1 MDSDAKRKL
10 VERLQVEA
18 REAPGRYRFKVALLA
33 LAGYAVLVALLLVAL
48 GVPLALLAAMA
59 VRGRMEPGLAIP
71 ILILGSVGVV
81 MLRAM
86 WLRFGAPDGY
96 RLQPGETPEL
106 EAEIERLRAAVG
118 APPLDGIVI
127 DGDLNAMAA
136 QAPRLLGLGGHRQY
150 LVLGLPVMRL
160 LDREEL
166 ASVIAHEF
174 GHFGERDGHFTG
186 WIYRVRLSWYRVLNG
201 LAESGSTIAHLL
213 YGFFKWYVPYFD
225 AYSFALARDKEYQA
239 DAAAARAVGAATA
252 GSALLRI
259 ELAEQRLRRGFWPQ
273 LLARAAVQKHPPL
286 QLHGELAQALR
297 QTLRFDPARLQST
310 TKPEADLDD
319 THPSLPQR
327 LAALGVQAGLREH
340 AGGSAAEAWLG
351 PALARIEGE
360 LDKHWRKENEARWLA
375 EYQAAAKDRSRLA
388 EMDGQAPQ
396 TAAETLEY
404 LRLIRK
410 LRPGFDAEQLYAQA
424 IERFPDSA
432 LAHYEAGSLR
442 LQSGDWESGV
452 GSLRCAMQ
460 LDAGAIGPAFAQLD
474 EWLGDP
480 SIDADAAAKLQA
492 LRDEFSAQA
501 RSLDVRDGVETA
513 DEFIPHNLDAAVLQ
527 QLQITLGRH
536 ERVGRAWLVRKR
548 IDMADETAH
557 YVILVDWRGS
567 VASEAA
573 GLKALSD
580 AFRLPGS
587 HSVFTGTDRRDMA
600 KRVQRIGGD
609 PVYRRGR

>member
-1 MDSDAKRKL
+1 MDSEAKRAL
-10 VERLQVEA
+10 VERLQAEA
-18 REAPGRYRFKVALLA
+18 REAPARYRFKVAALA
-33 LAGYAVLVALLLVAL
+33 LAGYGVLVAVLLVTL
-48 GVPLALLAAMA
+48 GVPLALMVAMVA
-59 VRGRMEPGLAIP
+59 SGRWQPGAAIP
-71 ILILGSVGVV
+71 ILLLGSVGVV

-96 RLQPGETPEL
+96 RLQPEEAPEL
-106 EAEIERLRAAVG
+106 AAEIERLRSAVG
-118 APPLDGIVI
+118 APPLDGVVI
-127 DGDLNAMAA
+127 DGELNAMAA
-136 QAPRLLGLGGHRQY
+136 QAPRMLGLGGHRQY
-150 LVLGLPVMRL
+150 LVLGLPLMRL

-201 LAESGSTIAHLL
+201 LAESGSAFAHLL

-239 DAAAARAVGAATA
+239 DAAAARAVGAEAA

-273 LLARAAVQKHPPL
+273 LFARAAIQKHAPL

-297 QTLRFDPARLQST
+297 EPLRFDPMRLPFA

-327 LAALGVQAGLREH
+327 LAALGVPARLREH
-340 AGGSAAEAWLG
+340 ADGNAAETWLG
-351 PALARIEGE
+351 PSLARIENE
-360 LDKHWRKENEARWLA
+360 LDKHWRAQNEANWLTA
-375 EYQAAAKDRSRLA
+375 YQAAAKERSRLA
-388 EMDGQAPQ
+388 EMEGQARD

-410 LRPGFDAEQLYAQA
+410 LRPGFDAEKLYAQA

-432 LAHYEAGSLR
+432 LAHYESGSLR
-442 LQSGDWESGV
+442 LQRGDWEGAV
-452 GSLRCAMQ
+452 GDLRRAMR
-460 LDAGAIGPAFAQLD
+460 LDAGAIGPAFVQLD
-474 EWLGDP
+474 ERLADP
-480 SIDADAAAKLQA
+480 TVDAAAASTLQA
-492 LRDEFSAQA
+492 LRDEFAAQA
-501 RSLDVRDGVETA
+501 RSLTVRDDVA
-513 DEFIPHNLDAAVLQ
+513 ADDEFAPHDLDEEALQ
-527 QLQITLGRH
+527 RLLATLGRH

-548 IDMADETAH
+548 IEMAEEAAH

-587 HSVFTGTDRRDMA
+587 HSVFTDTDRRDMA
-600 KRVQRIGGD
+600 KRVQRVGGE

>member
-1 MDSDAKRKL
+1 MDSDAKRAL
-10 VERLQVEA
+10 VERLQAEA
-18 REAPGRYRFKVALLA
+18 REAPARYRFKVALLA
-33 LAGYAVLVALLLVAL
+33 LAGYGVLVALLLIAL
-48 GVPLALLAAMA
+48 GIPLALLAAMA
-59 VRGRMEPGLAIP
+59 VRGRLEPSAAIP
-71 ILILGSVGVV
+71 ILLLGSVGVV

-96 RLQPGETPEL
+96 RLQPGEAPEL
-106 EAEIERLRAAVG
+106 EAEVERLRAAVG
-118 APPLDGIVI
+118 APPLDGIVV

-150 LVLGLPVMRL
+150 LVLGLPLMRL

-186 WIYRVRLSWYRVLNG
+186 WIYRVRLSWYRVLEG
-201 LAESGSTIAHLL
+201 LANSGSSVAFVLHR
-213 YGFFKWYVPYFD
+213 FFRWYVPYFD

-239 DAAAARAVGAATA
+239 DAAAARAVGAEAA

-259 ELAEQRLRRGFWPQ
+259 ELAEGRLRRAFWPQ
-273 LLARAAVQKHPPL
+273 LWARAAVQKHPPL

-297 QTLRFDPARLQST
+297 EPLRFDPDRLPST
-310 TKPEADLDD
+310 TQPIADLDD

-327 LAALGVQAGLREH
+327 LAALGVPARLREQ
-340 AGGSAAEAWLG
+340 GGESAAEAWLG

-360 LDKHWRKENEARWLA
+360 LDKHWRKQHEPRWLA
-375 EYQAAAKDRSRLA
+375 GHRDAAEDRSRLA
-388 EMDGQAPQ
+388 EMDGRAPQ

-404 LRLIRK
+404 VRLVQK
-410 LRPGFDAEQLYAQA
+410 LRPGFDAERMYAQA

-432 LAHYEAGSLR
+432 LAHYGAGSLR
-442 LQSGDWESGV
+442 LQRGDWDG
-452 GSLRCAMQ
+452 GIADLRRAMR
-460 LDAGAIGPAFAQLD
+460 LDAGAIRPAFAQLN

-480 SIDADAAAKLQA
+480 SVDAETAAKLQT
-492 LRDEFSAQA
+492 LRDEFAAQS
-501 RSLDVRDGVETA
+501 RSLEVREDVAGD
-513 DEFIPHNLDAAVLQ
+513 DEFIAHDLDETALR
-527 QLQITLGRH
+527 QLRVVLGRH

-548 IDMADETAH
+548 LDMAEQTAH
-557 YVILVDWRGS
+557 YVVLVDWRGS
-567 VASEAA
+567 VASETS

-600 KRVQRIGGD
+600 RRVQRIGGD